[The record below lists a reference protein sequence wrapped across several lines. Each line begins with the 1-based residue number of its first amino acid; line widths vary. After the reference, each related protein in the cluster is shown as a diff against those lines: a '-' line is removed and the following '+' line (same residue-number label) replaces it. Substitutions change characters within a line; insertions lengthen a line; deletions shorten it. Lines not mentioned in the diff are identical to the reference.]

1 MPQTIPIACS
11 LDQADLP
18 DRASL
23 MEALG
28 RDLVAVQADGLRAT
42 LSFQTDQ
49 GRIEEFVRAESSCC
63 PFFEF
68 EVAHHGAEATLRIGA
83 PEGAEW
89 ALRGLVAGFVAG
101 WSGLV

>member
-11 LDQADLP
+11 LNKADLP

-28 RDLVAVQADGLRAT
+28 RDLVAVQADGLQAT

-49 GRIEEFVRAESSCC
+49 ARLEEFVQAESSCC

-68 EVAHHGAEATLRIGA
+68 EVAHGAEATTLRIGA
-83 PEGAEW
+83 PDGAEW
-89 ALRGLVAGFVAG
+89 AMRGLVAAFVSG

>member
-11 LDQADLP
+11 LDKADLP
-18 DRASL
+18 DRAGV

-28 RDLVAVQADGLRAT
+28 RELVSVEADASHAILR
-42 LSFQTDQ
+42 FETD
-49 GRIEEFVRAESSCC
+49 RARLDEFVKAESSCC

-68 EVAHHGAEATLRIGA
+68 EVAAEAEVTTLRIAA